1 MVFALIA
8 LVLLLVGMAA
18 MLRATDTSSDLVG
31 NLAFRR
37 DLTNRAETA
46 IVTARAAF
54 VSGALASET
63 SRTTNLVTANYS
75 AVKLA
80 TGAGGVPLVLT
91 RDSAFTNAGMS
102 PTLDI
107 TADGVEARYVIDRQ
121 CVAVG
126 EFSTSNCEVILSEGD
141 TGGTV
146 GVPRPGGTARPVY
159 RITVR
164 VKGPRGTAAYFQ
176 TTYVD

>member
-18 MLRATDTSSDLVG
+18 MLRSTDTSSELIG

-54 VSGALASET
+54 VSGVLASDAA
-63 SRTTNLVTANYS
+63 RTADLGSANYS
-75 AVKLA
+75 AVKLT
-80 TGAGGVPLVLT
+80 TGTSGVPLLLT
-91 RDSAFTNAGMS
+91 KDSAFTSAGM
-102 PTLDI
+102 TAADV
-107 TADGVEARYVIDRQ
+107 TADGVEVRYVIDRQ

-141 TGGTV
+141 AGGTV

>member
-18 MLRATDTSSDLVG
+18 MLRSTDTSSELIG
-31 NLAFRR
+31 NLSFRR

-46 IVTARAAF
+46 IVKARAAF
-54 VSGALASET
+54 VSGVLASDAA
-63 SRTTNLVTANYS
+63 RTANLGSANYS

-80 TGAGGVPLVLT
+80 TGSSGIPLLLA
-91 RDSAFTNAGMS
+91 RDSAFTSAGMTDPV
-102 PTLDI
+102 PTS
-107 TADGVEARYVIDRQ
+107 DGVEVRYVIDRQ
-121 CVAVG
+121 CVAAG
-126 EFSTSNCEVILSEGD
+126 EFSTSNCEVITGEGD
-141 TGGTV
+141 LGGSHWMI
-146 GVPRPGGTARPVY
+146 RPGGISRPIY
-159 RITVR
+159 RISVR

>member
-18 MLRATDTSSDLVG
+18 MLRATDTSSDLAG

-46 IVTARAAF
+46 IVAARAAF
-54 VSGALASET
+54 VSGALAADAA
-63 SRTTNLVTANYS
+63 RTANLGTANYS

-91 RDSAFTNAGMS
+91 RDSAFTSAGMKA
-102 PTLDI
+102 PDI
-107 TADGVEARYVIDRQ
+107 KADEVEARYVIDRQ
-121 CVAVG
+121 CTAVG
-126 EFSTSNCEVILSEGD
+126 EFSTTNCEAITGEIPPGGSEWM
-141 TGGTV
+141 
-146 GVPRPGGTARPVY
+146 PRPGGIARPIY
-159 RITVR
+159 RISVR

>member
-18 MLRATDTSSDLVG
+18 MLRSTDTSSDLVG

-37 DLTNRAETA
+37 DLTNRAEAA
-46 IVTARAAF
+46 IVKARAAF
-54 VSGALASET
+54 VSGELASDAA
-63 SRTTNLVTANYS
+63 RTASLGKANYS

-80 TGAGGVPLVLT
+80 TGTSGVPLLLT
-91 RDSAFTNAGMS
+91 RDSAFTSAGMTAPDLS
-102 PTLDI
+102 
-107 TADGVEARYVIDRQ
+107 ADGIEMRYVIDRQ
-121 CVAVG
+121 CVAAG
-126 EFSTSNCEVILSEGD
+126 EFSTSNCELITGDSDAGGSEWM
-141 TGGTV
+141 
-146 GVPRPGGTARPVY
+146 PRPDGIARPIY
-159 RITVR
+159 RISVR